1 MNADDP
7 KFTAHVLGEMEDLT
21 PAERAEIEALL
32 ASDSAAVAEA
42 AETRALAARLRAEL
56 SAEAAAPLAEH
67 QRAAVLE
74 AAKTPVPTA
83 KIVQFPR
90 RATLLTMLAAC
101 AVVGISIGLVYQAM
115 QVPVHSS
122 LPLVAAVSSVPESLP
137 TDLTKLVVQ
146 ESFEQLPAQSHF
158 ASGPVSP
165 VSAHPVM
172 VGGAGAFQPV
182 AGLVNAGTLTP
193 VVPHL
198 DASMATHAN
207 TFTGTTVLST
217 GVISVNGGVTTF
229 SSSTITTFN
238 SNVSLAQA
246 PTVAGTNGG
255 VLASGTVATADASN
269 YRRWENQAGIE
280 PAAAAFQL
288 QDKDEGL
295 RFPEKVTKAV
305 PSPQIAAL
313 KRSVPAGGYA
323 GSYFDTPRDYSRGF
337 DTNAFDAVAEND
349 FLAARDNPLS
359 TFSADVDTASYAIVR
374 RMLSSNQLPPKGAVR
389 TEELLNYFTYEY
401 PQPNGDAPFSAT
413 MEVAACPWEPEHR
426 LVRVGLKGREVPR
439 DQRPP
444 SNLVFLIDVSGS
456 MNMPNKLPLLQQA
469 FRLLIEQL
477 GPKDRVAIVTYAG
490 ATGIVLEP
498 TQDKEAM
505 QAAVD
510 RLRAGGST
518 NGASGVQLAYQVAE
532 RSFIRGGTNR
542 VILATDGDWNVGVT
556 NQSDLLDM
564 IAQKAKGGVFLT
576 VLGFGMDNL
585 KDSMLVKLADR
596 GNGHYD
602 YIDTP
607 LEAKKVFVDQ
617 LSGTLVTIAKDVK
630 LQVEF
635 NPARVGAYR
644 LIGYEKRLLAKEDF
658 NNDKKDAGEIG
669 AGHTVT
675 ALYEVVPAGK
685 EMPPIATVDKL
696 KYAALAPQPIPGA
709 NPVNK
714 PVQENPREADGTAPD
729 IHPDKP
735 NPEPAQPEEK
745 GGLNQINIVTTSDG
759 RVTVTLDKAEADGSI
774 THTLALTDRAQRV
787 AETGDV
793 LLYGMPDVTQGVN
806 RCIATT
812 PQTWIKLARNGQ
824 VEAHGPH
831 RTLVVDRDRDRS
843 KPAPSIADPSG
854 LPASARN
861 EMLTLKLRY
870 KAPDGDKSTLL
881 EYPLIDPGTSWDK
894 SSRDFRFAAAV
905 AGYGMLL
912 QDSSYRGQATWESVA
927 AWAHEGIGEDKSG
940 YREEFLSLVKRAK
953 ELTR

>member
-7 KFTAHVLGEMEDLT
+7 KFTAHVLGEIEDLT

-32 ASDSAAVAEA
+32 ASDSAAAAEA

-56 SAEAAAPLAEH
+56 SGEAAAPLAEH

-74 AAKTPVPTA
+74 AAKTPAPA
-83 KIVQFPR
+83 SKIVQFPR
-90 RATLLTMLAAC
+90 RATLLAMLAAC
-101 AVVGISIGLVYQAM
+101 AVVGISVGLVYQSLQMPA
-115 QVPVHSS
+115 PVSI
-122 LPLVAAVSSVPESLP
+122 PPVAA
-137 TDLTKLVVQ
+137 
-146 ESFEQLPAQSHF
+146 
-158 ASGPVSP
+158 ASGSLENLHADIARLTVAEPPAPVQLLG
-165 VSAHPVM
+165 VSAPLAPAHSDLRVDMGTLPPAPDIM
-172 VGGAGAFQPV
+172 NTGAMMPPSPHVGGS
-182 AGLVNAGTLTP
+182 
-193 VVPHL
+193 VVTNP
-198 DASMATHAN
+198 N

-217 GVISVNGGVTTF
+217 GMISVNGGVTTF

-238 SNVSLAQA
+238 SNVSLTQA
-246 PTVAGTNGG
+246 PTVSGTNGG
-255 VLASGTVATADASN
+255 VTVLGTLATADASH

-280 PAAAAFQL
+280 SETAAVQL
-288 QDKDEGL
+288 QDRGGSHQL
-295 RFPEKVTKAV
+295 PSAVTKA
-305 PSPQIAAL
+305 SPNQQIAAFT
-313 KRSVPAGGYA
+313 SPPTGGAYA
-323 GSYFDTPRDYSRGF
+323 GSYSDTPRDYLQGF
-337 DTNAFDAVAEND
+337 NTNAFDAVAENG
-349 FLAARDNPLS
+349 FLAVRDNPLS

-374 RMLSSNQLPPKGAVR
+374 RMLSSNELPPQGAVR
-389 TEELLNYFTYEY
+389 TEELLNYFTYDY
-401 PQPNGDAPFSAT
+401 PQPKGDAPFSAT
-413 MEVAACPWEPEHR
+413 MEVATCPWEPEHR

-490 ATGIVLEP
+490 STGIVLEP

-556 NQSDLLDM
+556 NQSDLLGM

-596 GNGHYD
+596 GNGHYA

-607 LEAKKVFVDQ
+607 MEAKKVFVDQ

-685 EMPPIATVDKL
+685 ETPPIATVDKL
-696 KYAALAPQPIPGA
+696 KYAALAPQP
-709 NPVNK
+709 
-714 PVQENPREADGTAPD
+714 
-729 IHPDKP
+729 
-735 NPEPAQPEEK
+735 NPEPARSAEN
-745 GGLNQINIVTTSDG
+745 GGPNQINIVTTSDG
-759 RVTVTLDKAEADGSI
+759 RVAVTQDKTEADGSI
-774 THTLALTDRAQRV
+774 THTLARSDRAQRV

-793 LLYGMPDVTQGVN
+793 LLYGMPDVTQGLN
-806 RCIATT
+806 RCVATT
-812 PQTWIKLARNGQ
+812 PQTWMKLARSGK

-831 RTLVVDRDRDRS
+831 RTLVIDGAPGGS
-843 KPAPSIADPSG
+843 KLAQTSSDPMG
-854 LPASARN
+854 LPASVRN

-881 EYPLIDPGTSWDK
+881 EYPLVDPGTSWEE

-912 QDSSYRGQATWESVA
+912 QDSSHRGQATWESVA
-927 AWAHEGIGEDKSG
+927 AWAHEGLGEDKSG
-940 YREEFLSLVKRAK
+940 YREEFLNLVKRAK